1 MKHTRILFLIA
12 LVAGLGLT
20 PGWELTGA
28 AQTCKQ
34 EGACFVFESQGY
46 ITDASTGQTTI
57 AFRVTNSCR
66 NPVAYVAIGTG
77 GFTRVA
83 PGDGSVYNGDLG
95 TYNVAWTR
103 AGGTPGFESVT
114 WKLSASSCAE
124 SFTIGTVKV
133 LVVSPGPNVT
143 VPLVA
148 V

>member
-83 PGDGSVYNGDLG
+83 PGDGSS
-95 TYNVAWTR
+95 TTAT
-103 AGGTPGFESVT
+103 
-114 WKLSASSCAE
+114 SAH
-124 SFTIGTVKV
+124 TM
-133 LVVSPGPNVT
+133 SPGRGRAARPGSRALSSHPHRRT
-143 VPLVA
+143 SLIPSQTCSMLS
-148 V
+148 